1 MNRWALIA
9 LAACAVAV
17 GCDDNGTTSPS
28 SQPFVFSSILRPG
41 NEVPPV
47 ANAESGGVGAV
58 QVTLQVTRGTG
69 DVITGGT
76 ADFYFQVSAF
86 PATTVVGAHIHPGV
100 AGVNGPVIVSTG
112 LTAANAFMLSTGTGE
127 YRASGIPVDAV
138 TAQGLINNPAAYYF
152 NIHSPTNP
160 GGFARGQLAR
170 VQ

>member
-1 MNRWALIA
+1 MNRWVLIA
-9 LAACAVAV
+9 LAACAVGA

-28 SQPFVFSSILRPG
+28 SQPYVFSSILRPT

-69 DVITGGT
+69 EAITGGT
-76 ADFYFQVSAF
+76 ADFYFQASGF

-100 AGVNGPVIVSTG
+100 EGVNGPVIVSTG
-112 LTAANAFMLSTGTGE
+112 LTATNAFMVPTGTGE
-127 YRASGIPVDAV
+127 YRATGVPVDAA
-138 TAQGLINNPAAYYF
+138 TTQGLINNPSAYYF
-152 NIHSPTNP
+152 NIHSPLNP